1 MTPKSCQRP
10 SSWREKP
17 AESRSQPLEPER
29 KRVTDITE
37 IATWEGKLF
46 LCVVL
51 DLYNK
56 LVVGWSVHHRQD
68 RQRVIRAVEMA
79 IWQRQGDRSCI
90 RIAVA
95 NSPAPTTSAFRI
107 ATRWSAA

>member
-1 MTPKSCQRP
+1 M
-10 SSWREKP
+10 
-17 AESRSQPLEPER
+17 EPER

-51 DLYNK
+51 DLYNT